1 MSIQAL
7 REQRAIDAKQL
18 HTLAN
23 KTDYNPATDNGTFD
37 ALSDK
42 IAATDERIK
51 RIETANTLHVETVL
65 AETVIDR
72 AEKVGHDKKNPA
84 AKAFAKFLRGGVSAL
99 TADENRAVFNTMS
112 TTTGSEGGFTVQT
125 DVATSVVDLLKA
137 FGGMRDAATV
147 IRTAQGNP
155 QSWPTSDGTSET
167 GEQVAE
173 NVAAAAADLVFGT
186 VAVNCYKFSSRT
198 VAVPIELLQDSVVD
212 IEAFVMNRLVTRLG
226 RIMNTRFT
234 LGTGSSQPNGL
245 ITASATGVTAANTTS
260 QVTAII
266 YDSLVNLVHS
276 VDPAYRANGAGKF
289 MMNDATIGVIRKIK
303 DGQSRPIF
311 VPGYESTVPGASGS
325 APNTLLGHEII
336 VNQDVAVMAAG
347 AKSVAFGDFSKY
359 LIRDALDVEMQRY
372 TDSVY
377 ASKGQ
382 VGFQAWARAGG
393 NLLDVGAVKLFV
405 NAAS

>member
-7 REQRAIDAKQL
+7 REQRAIDAKKL
-18 HTLAN
+18 HDLAN
-23 KTDYNPATDNGTFD
+23 KADYNPDTDNAPFD
-37 ALSDK
+37 ALSDQV
-42 IAATDERIK
+42 ANTDARIK
-51 RIETANTLHVETVL
+51 RMELANQLHVETTL
-65 AETVIDR
+65 NEAVIDR
-72 AEKVGHDKKNPA
+72 ADRLAHDKQNPA

-99 TADENRAVFNTMS
+99 SLEENRAVFNTMS
-112 TTTGSEGGFTVQT
+112 TTTGSEGGFTVHT
-125 DVATSVVDLLKA
+125 EVATSVVDLLKQ
-137 FGGMRDAATV
+137 FGGMREAATV
-147 IRTAQGNP
+147 IRTSMGNP

-173 NVAAAAADLVFGT
+173 NVTSTNANLVFGT
-186 VAVNCYKFSSRT
+186 VAVTCYKFSSKS

-212 IEAFVMNRLVTRLG
+212 IEAFVLNRLVTRLG

-245 ITASATGVTAANTTS
+245 ITASGTGVTAANTTS

-276 VDPAYRANGAGKF
+276 VDPAYRANNAGKF
-289 MMNDATIGVIRKIK
+289 MMNDASIGVIRKIK

-311 VPGYESTVPGASGS
+311 VPGYESTIPGASGS

-336 VNQDVAVMAAG
+336 VNQDMAVMAAG
-347 AKSVAFGDFSKY
+347 AKSIAFGDLSKY
-359 LIRDALDVEMQRY
+359 LIRDALDVEIQRY

-393 NLLDVGAVKLFV
+393 NLLDSASVKLFV